1 LPETVFPCRDGRGRA
16 TEGELTSEVSK
27 LDTASVMMMADV
39 DHDKVGKLIRLLSD
53 QDGEPLAAARALR
66 GTLHRGGRDF
76 HGLAERVS
84 GASVRDEAATQ
95 RALHAAAKANR
106 RADWHHRR
114 ADKLE
119 ADIADTEACLRALEG
134 RVRDLELQLARVRIV
149 AAIAR
154 RAAESPVNQPVQSGH
169 VQPGHLSVTQRRH
182 AIAEFLLGE
191 GRRLSDREV
200 ARRFKCSPTTVGSIR
215 KDLS

>member
-1 LPETVFPCRDGRGRA
+1 
-16 TEGELTSEVSK
+16 VSK
-27 LDTASVMMMADV
+27 LDTASVMIMADV

-66 GTLHRGGRDF
+66 GTLHRDGRDF
-76 HGLAERVS
+76 HWLAERVS
-84 GASVRDEAATQ
+84 GASVRDGAATQ

-119 ADIADTEACLRALEG
+119 VDIADTKARLRALEG
-134 RVRDLELQLARVRIV
+134 RARDLELQLARVRIV

-169 VQPGHLSVTQRRH
+169 LSVTQRRH

-191 GRRLSDREV
+191 GRRLSDRAV

-215 KDLS
+215 KNLS